1 MSPTQVTVMIN
12 GANFLSAAG
21 GSVLLGY
28 FGRKSL
34 MIVNQFIC
42 IVGMIGMWVFSAFV
56 PNDTMMYILVIGFIV
71 AFEFG
76 PGPIVWLYV
85 SEVCNDKAT
94 SVNTVVNWFWTLF
107 MSIMTLYLSNW
118 LEGYIWFLFGI
129 TATIGFFYIMIF
141 MKETRGV
148 APDKL
153 KTLYFK
159 GDQKQYDPIM

>member
-1 MSPTQVTVMIN
+1 MIN

-21 GSVLLGY
+21 GSILLGF
-28 FGRKSL
+28 FGRKTL

-42 IVGMIGMWVFSAFV
+42 ICGMAGMWVFSAFIES
-56 PNDTMMYILVIGFIV
+56 DTMMYILVIGFIV

-76 PGPIVWLYV
+76 PGPIVWLYI

-107 MSIMTLYLSNW
+107 MSIMTLYLNNW
-118 LEGYIWFLFGI
+118 LGGYIWFLFGI

-141 MKETRGV
+141 MKETRGL
-148 APDKL
+148 PQDKL
-153 KTLYFK
+153 KQLYLK
-159 GDQKQYDPIM
+159 GGNSQSYDPIM